1 MAMELTASGLGLN
14 EQQMNHNNIA
24 NVQARAVEQN
34 AKAREVRA
42 LENAGDSSKPK
53 ARTQNETTTETTIE
67 DKNVIVFTRYDSEGK
82 EVNKVPPGYDG
93 RG

>member
-1 MAMELTASGLGLN
+1 MAMETIAGAISLN
-14 EQQMNHNNIA
+14 EQQMNYNNIA
-24 NVQARAVEQN
+24 DAQARVVEQN

-67 DKNVIVFTRYDSEGK
+67 DNNVIVFTRYDSEGK